1 MDNMEKQEMIDNIK
15 KKRKR
20 KINWSWIYIGVTVL
34 IMLLFG
40 VFGNQF
46 KDVFKT
52 ISNLTPGF
60 LSLAF
65 LTLLAYIIL
74 ESIIIRFMMKSQGI
88 LIGYLDSLKVGII
101 GLYYSAITPSS
112 TGGQPAQSAYLYR
125 DNFKKIETSKQKD
138 GVTSRLYR
146 DKVPPGKSTAVLLMK
161 FFCFQVAF
169 EICALISFIFIYDTL
184 EVQTGYMIPFIVLGL
199 IINGLSCLFFSSLF
213 YRPFFAR
220 LCRAVKWIA
229 NKFKFLRNNPNVNI
243 SIDRFEKDF
252 GSYTDNFNKKIGSIV
267 LGIVLSFP
275 EFILQMS
282 VIYFV
287 FRAFG
292 YKDMPYFEVFMIQA
306 VLQSAVSFMPMPG
319 ASGAQELA
327 FTSLFA
333 PYFTNNDLYFGVMVW
348 RFITY
353 YLIVIGG
360 GILVVAD
367 TALYGRKKAKMEPKK
382 ANMINEKSEG

>member
-1 MDNMEKQEMIDNIK
+1 MTNKENQEIELNTEPKKK
-15 KKRKR
+15 KKRKIR
-20 KINWSWIYIGVTVL
+20 WSWIYIIATVV

-40 VFGNQF
+40 VFNNSF
-46 KDVFKT
+46 KGVFKT
-52 ISNLTPGF
+52 ISNMTPGF
-60 LSLAF
+60 LSLAL
-65 LTLLAYIIL
+65 LTLLVYIVL
-74 ESIIIRFMMKSQGI
+74 ESEIIHFMMKSQGI
-88 LIGYLDSLKVGII
+88 AINHVDSLKVGVI

-125 DNFKKIETSKQKD
+125 D
-138 GVTSRLYR
+138 
-146 DKVPPGKSTAVLLMK
+146 KVPAGKSTAVLLMK

-169 EICALISFIFIYDTL
+169 EVCALISFIFIYPTL
-184 EVQTGYMIPFIVLGL
+184 EAQTGYMIPFIVLGL
-199 IINGLSCLFFSSLF
+199 VINGLSCVFFSALF
-213 YRPFFAR
+213 YKPFFNKI
-220 LCRAVKWIA
+220 CSAVKWIA
-229 NKFKFLRNNPNVNI
+229 NRFKFLRENPNI
-243 SIDRFEKDF
+243 AESIDRFEADF

-292 YKDMPYFEVFMIQA
+292 YKDIPYVEIFMIQA

-327 FTSLFA
+327 FTSLFS
-333 PYFTNNDLYFGVMVW
+333 PYFINNDLFSGVMVW

-360 GILVVAD
+360 GVLVVID
-367 TALYGRKKAKMEPKK
+367 TALYERKKAKLEQARVSLMK
-382 ANMINEKSEG
+382 EKREE